1 MMTTL
6 PVHYI
11 ELENIYQPLEKRG
24 IRSLAV
30 TSCHSG
36 CGSSTLAYS
45 LSKRYQ
51 ADGYKVLLVDLN
63 LQNPSLDHNFAFDR
77 QHWQAGK
84 DCMQSICAPS
94 QTGTHFLPAPTGS
107 TASLAFRNHETLS
120 LTLLQWLEHYD
131 RVIIDTSPINTQNYR
146 DIPAVSI
153 CAETD
158 ATLLM
163 IQAGLTQ
170 QSQLKACCEQLQDAK
185 ANLMGC
191 ILNDREHPS
200 LADELHRENK
210 RLARFLPAISS
221 RIKQWIDGSTFINLK
236 V

>member
-1 MMTTL
+1 MITTL

-24 IRSLAV
+24 IRSLAI

-45 LSKRYQ
+45 LAKRYQ

-63 LQNPSLDHNFAFDR
+63 LQNPSLDHNLAFDR
-77 QHWQAGK
+77 QHWKAGK
-84 DCMQSICAPS
+84 DCMQSICAPNK
-94 QTGTHFLPAPTGS
+94 TGTHFLPAPTGS
-107 TASLAFRNHETLS
+107 TASLTFRNHGTLS
-120 LTLLQWLEHYD
+120 MTLQQWLEHYD

-146 DIPAVSI
+146 NIPAVSI

-163 IQAGLTQ
+163 IQAGLSQ
-170 QSQLKACCEQLQDAK
+170 KSQLKDSCELLQDAK

-191 ILNDREHPS
+191 VLNDMKHPS

-210 RLARFLPAISS
+210 RLARFLPWVYSK
-221 RIKQWIDGSTFINLK
+221 IKQWIDGSTLINLR